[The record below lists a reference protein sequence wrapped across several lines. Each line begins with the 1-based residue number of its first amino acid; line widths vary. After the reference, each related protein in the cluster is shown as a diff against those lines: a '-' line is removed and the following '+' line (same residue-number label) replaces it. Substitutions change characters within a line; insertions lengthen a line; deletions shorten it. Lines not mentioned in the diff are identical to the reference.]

1 MNTLELLDKKE
12 LLKKRAEEI
21 ISGAEKEVRKLN
33 AGEQVE
39 FDTITKEVADI
50 DVQIRKIEKD
60 NSKQQNTINKKTM
73 EKFSLLKAINDVA
86 NNRQL
91 DERAQEVVTA
101 GIAEMRKAGQS
112 YSGQIVLPI
121 EERANIQATV
131 STAGQEN
138 VAEDKLGILEPLRAS
153 LVLAQAGAS
162 YMTGLVGNVSIP
174 VYSGSNV
181 GWAGEVSAATDG
193 AGKFSEVNLEPKR
206 LTAYIDVSKQFL
218 IQDSNSA
225 EEMLKR
231 DIVSAIASKLEAT
244 ILGKEAGD
252 ANKPAGL
259 LNTVVA
265 DGSAVTYKDIV
276 KMEADLEAENVRG
289 DIKFIVSPSA
299 KADLKTTA
307 KNQNSFLMEG
317 NEVNGYPVLC
327 TSAVADKGVIL
338 ANWSDLVIGQWGGI
352 DLTVDP
358 YTQAAN
364 GKVRLVINAYFDAKP
379 RRADAFIKKVLK
391 A

>member
-1 MNTLELLDKKE
+1 
-12 LLKKRAEEI
+12 
-21 ISGAEKEVRKLN
+21 
-33 AGEQVE
+33 
-39 FDTITKEVADI
+39 
-50 DVQIRKIEKD
+50 
-60 NSKQQNTINKKTM
+60 
-73 EKFSLLKAINDVA
+73 
-86 NNRQL
+86 
-91 DERAQEVVTA
+91 
-101 GIAEMRKAGQS
+101 
-112 YSGQIVLPI
+112 
-121 EERANIQATV
+121 
-131 STAGQEN
+131 
-138 VAEDKLGILEPLRAS
+138 
-153 LVLAQAGAS
+153 
-162 YMTGLVGNVSIP
+162 MTGLVGNVSIP

-276 KMEADLEAENVRG
+276 KMEADLEAKNVRG